1 MKYISIEECLALIQ
15 EEKIKREK
23 SANVYLGITNRDIV
37 LEFAYSED
45 KQDHILL
52 KQMTTIC
59 HPELLEEVVHEY
71 LSVAMIIEQTYKVRR
86 FMDDIRTVSLA
97 SAEPVV
103 TNLGG

>member
-45 KQDHILL
+45 KQDHVLL
-52 KQMTTIC
+52 KQMSTMC
-59 HPELLEEVVHEY
+59 HPELEEVVQEY
-71 LSVAMIIEQTYKVRR
+71 LAVAMIIEQTYKVRR

-103 TNLGG
+103 INLGG